1 LVDRTELVVPVLF
14 VTDPDDFLAG
24 EARFTV
30 ETDVVDSV
38 VVASVS
44 TEAGAAS
51 VAVEEATAV
60 SPADRPVR
68 PQPAA
73 SRPVANA
80 AASDSLVIEPF
91 PE

>member
-1 LVDRTELVVPVLF
+1 LV

-24 EARFTV
+24 EPRFTV

-51 VAVEEATAV
+51 VAVEEAIAV
-60 SPADRPVR
+60 SAADRPER

-73 SRPVANA
+73 STPVANA
-80 AASDSLVIEPF
+80 AASDNLVIDRF

>member
-1 LVDRTELVVPVLF
+1 LVDRTELVVPVLV

-51 VAVEEATAV
+51 VAVEEAIAV
-60 SPADRPVR
+60 SAADRPER

-73 SRPVANA
+73 SSPVANA
-80 AASDSLVIEPF
+80 AASESLVIDRF

>member
-1 LVDRTELVVPVLF
+1 LVDRTELVVPVLV

-51 VAVEEATAV
+51 VAVEEAIAV
-60 SPADRPVR
+60 SAADRPER

-80 AASDSLVIEPF
+80 AASDSLVIDRI